1 MSAGVPWPVLLLASR
16 RTLAWRALAGSG
28 AAALG
33 LAALG
38 RVLPPAGAAQLPGLA
53 LLVLGCGLGAAADD
67 RTAALTA
74 ATPVTVRRRLA
85 ARAVLA
91 VPVSAV
97 AAGGVLLLA
106 APGGEAPGGEA
117 PGGELIRSWAV
128 LTALALAAGAAGN
141 RHGLPGVL
149 PATILLGGV
158 LVLRTTLPEPV
169 RQAWP
174 WDSAAE
180 RVVLGL
186 LLAAMLLAWG
196 TRDPAAPGVRRGG
209 GRLPARP
216 PAAARR

>member
-1 MSAGVPWPVLLLASR
+1 VSARVPWPALLVATR

-33 LAALG
+33 LAALVA
-38 RVLPPAGAAQLPGLA
+38 VLPPAGAAQLPGLA
-53 LLVLGCGLGAAADD
+53 VLVLGCGLGAAADD

-74 ATPVTVRRRLA
+74 ATPVTMRRRLA

-97 AAGGVLLLA
+97 AAGGVVLLA
-106 APGGEAPGGEA
+106 AAGGVVPGWG
-117 PGGELIRSWAV
+117 LVRSWAV
-128 LTALALAAGAAGN
+128 LTALALAAGAAGS

-149 PATILLGGV
+149 PATVLLGAGT
-158 LVLRTTLPEPV
+158 LLLTTLPEPV

-174 WDSAAE
+174 WDSAVD

-186 LLAAMLLAWG
+186 LLAAALLAWA
-196 TRDPAAPGVRRGG
+196 TRDPAAPGVRRGR
-209 GRLPARP
+209 GRPPARP
-216 PAAARR
+216 PAAACR